1 MDGRHASDSSLLYY
15 EVVSNIR
22 TCIHVSIYNR
32 GKALGYLNAT
42 ARRSR
47 NAELDAEQ
55 STMCADLRPQALA
68 GLAGALS
75 IPLVLKVCDGA
86 IDFEVHHRFLR
97 ILYMLQRRVCWSVAQ
112 VDERRGW

>member
-1 MDGRHASDSSLLYY
+1 
-15 EVVSNIR
+15 
-22 TCIHVSIYNR
+22 
-32 GKALGYLNAT
+32 
-42 ARRSR
+42 
-47 NAELDAEQ
+47 
-55 STMCADLRPQALA
+55 MCADLRPQALA

-75 IPLVLKVCDGA
+75 IPLVLFVLKVCDGA